1 MKVRLNFLALPALA
15 ILVLLT
21 LLAAAVTMVRAA
33 EAEPPAVGI
42 EAFFGSYEGRGS
54 GSTDNHATD
63 RDLSV
68 SIGPAGDKGFVVSWS
83 TAVRGKAGEAESRKA
98 YTIGFQPTQRPG
110 VYSSAMRAN
119 VFGDKVP
126 MDPFKGDPFVWARL
140 SGKTLSVY
148 ALIILD
154 DGGYD
159 LQIYDR
165 TLTTSGLDLVFSR
178 WVDRQQVGGLSA
190 HLVRKGG

>member
-1 MKVRLNFLALPALA
+1 MTAVRRWLVVLA
-15 ILVLLT
+15 V
-21 LLAAAVTMVRAA
+21 LAAFVAVARVQAA
-33 EAEPPAVGI
+33 EAPAVGI

-54 GSTDNHATD
+54 GSAENHATL

-68 SIGPAGDKGFVVSWS
+68 SIGPAADRGFVVSWS
-83 TAVRGKAGEAESRKA
+83 TAVRGQGGEAEKRKA
-98 YTIGFQPTQRPG
+98 YTITFQPTQRPG
-110 VYSSAMRAN
+110 VYSSAMRPN
-119 VFGDKVP
+119 VFGEKVP

-165 TLTTSGLDLVFSR
+165 TLTPSGLDLVFSR

-190 HLVRKGG
+190 KLVRKSG

>member
-1 MKVRLNFLALPALA
+1 MAARRWLVVFLVFVV
-15 ILVLLT
+15 LV
-21 LLAAAVTMVRAA
+21 MPVRAA
-33 EAEPPAVGI
+33 EAPPPAVGI

-54 GSTDNHATD
+54 GSGDSHAPD
-63 RDLSV
+63 RDLAV
-68 SIGPAGDKGFVVSWS
+68 SIGPAADKGFVVSWS
-83 TAVRGKAGEAESRKA
+83 TAVRGGAAEAEKRKA
-98 YTIGFQPTQRPG
+98 YSIGFQPTQRPG

-148 ALIILD
+148 AMIILD

-165 TLTTSGLDLVFSR
+165 TLTPAGLELVFSR

>member
-1 MKVRLNFLALPALA
+1 MNFRLSLLALCAVVV
-15 ILVLLT
+15 LV
-21 LLAAAVTMVRAA
+21 MPVRAA
-33 EAEPPAVGI
+33 EAPPPAVGI

-54 GSTDNHATD
+54 GSGDSHAPD
-63 RDLSV
+63 RDLAV
-68 SIGPAGDKGFVVSWS
+68 SIGPAADKGFVVSWS
-83 TAVRGKAGEAESRKA
+83 TAVRGGAAEAEKRKA
-98 YTIGFQPTQRPG
+98 YSIGFQPTQRPG

-140 SGKTLSVY
+140 SGTTLSVY

-165 TLTTSGLDLVFSR
+165 TLTPEGLDLAFSR
-178 WVDRQQVGGLSA
+178 WVDRQQVGGLTA
-190 HLVRKGG
+190 RLVRKGG

>member
-1 MKVRLNFLALPALA
+1 MMARLHSLA
-15 ILVLLT
+15 IIGLVV
-21 LLAAAVTMVRAA
+21 LAVVAARAA
-33 EAEPPAVGI
+33 EAPPPEVGI

-54 GSTDNHATD
+54 GSAANQPIA

-83 TAVRGKAGEAESRKA
+83 TAVRGVGGEPEKRKA
-98 YTIGFQPTQRPG
+98 YTISFQPTQRPG

-119 VFGDKVP
+119 VFGEKVP
-126 MDPFKGDPFVWARL
+126 MDPFTGDPFVWARL

-148 ALIILD
+148 ALIILS
-154 DGGYD
+154 DGDYD

-165 TLTTSGLDLVFSR
+165 TLTPTGLDLVFSR
-178 WVDRQQVGGLSA
+178 WTDRQQVGGVTA
-190 HLVRKGG
+190 KLVRKGD

>member
-1 MKVRLNFLALPALA
+1 MTTRRRLV
-15 ILVLLT
+15 LVLLAVAA
-21 LLAAAVTMVRAA
+21 LLLPVALRAA
-33 EAEPPAVGI
+33 EAPAVGI
-42 EAFFGSYEGRGS
+42 EAFFGSYEGRATGS
-54 GSTDNHATD
+54 AESRADD

-68 SIGPAGDKGFVVSWS
+68 TIGPADDGGFVVSWA
-83 TAVRGKAGEAESRKA
+83 TAVRGEGGKDEKRKA
-98 YTIGFQPTQRPG
+98 YTIAFQPTQRPG

-140 SGKTLSVY
+140 AGKTLSVY
-148 ALIILD
+148 ALIIQA

-165 TLTTSGLDLVFSR
+165 TLAPDGLDLVFSR
-178 WVDRQQVGGLSA
+178 WVDRQQVGGLTA
-190 HLVRKGG
+190 RLVRKGG

>member
-1 MKVRLNFLALPALA
+1 MKVRRNFLTLPALA
-15 ILVLLT
+15 FLVLVA
-21 LLAAAVTMVRAA
+21 LLAPVAVRAA
-33 EAEPPAVGI
+33 EPEAPAVGI

-54 GSTDNHATD
+54 GSAGSHATD
-63 RDLSV
+63 RDLAV

-98 YTIGFQPTQRPG
+98 YSIGFQPTQRPG

-165 TLTTSGLDLVFSR
+165 TLTPSGLDLVFSR

-190 HLVRKGG
+190 QLVRKGG

>member
-1 MKVRLNFLALPALA
+1 MTAARRLVV
-15 ILVLLT
+15 VLLAFAT
-21 LLAAAVTMVRAA
+21 LLGAATVRAA
-33 EAEPPAVGI
+33 ELPAPAVGI
-42 EAFFGSYEGRGS
+42 EQFFGTYEGRGT
-54 GSTDNHATD
+54 GSDGNHATD

-68 SIGPAGDKGFVVSWS
+68 TIGPAADEGFVVRWS
-83 TAVRGKAGEAESRKA
+83 TTVRAKGEDPEKRKA
-98 YTIGFQPTQRPG
+98 YTITFQPTARPG

-119 VFGDKVP
+119 VFGEKVP

-165 TLTTSGLDLVFSR
+165 TLSASGLDLVFSR
-178 WVDRQQVGGLSA
+178 WIDRQQVTGLTA
-190 HLVRKGG
+190 RLVRKGG

>member
-1 MKVRLNFLALPALA
+1 MAARQWLVVV
-15 ILVLLT
+15 LVLAA
-21 LLAAAVTMVRAA
+21 LLAAAAPAGRAA
-33 EAEPPAVGI
+33 EAPPPAVGI
-42 EAFFGSYEGRGS
+42 EAFFGSYAGRGS
-54 GSTDNHATD
+54 GSTDDHATD
-63 RDLSV
+63 RDLAV
-68 SIGPAGDKGFVVSWS
+68 TIAPAADRGFVVSWS
-83 TAVRGKAGEAESRKA
+83 TAVRGEAGEAEKRKA
-98 YTIGFQPTQRPG
+98 YSIGFQPTQRPG

-140 SGKTLSVY
+140 SGTTLSVY

-165 TLTTSGLDLVFSR
+165 TLTPDGVDLVFSR
-178 WVDRQQVGGLSA
+178 WVDRQQVGGLTA
-190 HLVRKGG
+190 HLVRTGG

>member
-1 MKVRLNFLALPALA
+1 MKVRLNVLALPALTC
-15 ILVLLT
+15 LVL
-21 LLAAAVTMVRAA
+21 AALFAPATPLRAA
-33 EAEPPAVGI
+33 EPPAPAVGI

-54 GSTDNHATD
+54 SQAGSHATD
-63 RDLSV
+63 RDLAV
-68 SIGPAGDKGFVVSWS
+68 SIAPAADRGFVVSWS
-83 TAVRGKAGEAESRKA
+83 TAVRGEAGEGEKRKA
-98 YTIGFQPTQRPG
+98 YSIGFQPTQRPG

-165 TLTTSGLDLVFSR
+165 TLTPSGLDLVFSR

-190 HLVRKGG
+190 QLVRNGG

>member
-1 MKVRLNFLALPALA
+1 MTTARRLVV
-15 ILVLLT
+15 VLLAFAA
-21 LLAAAVTMVRAA
+21 LLAAAAVRAA
-33 EAEPPAVGI
+33 EAPAPAVGI
-42 EAFFGSYEGRGS
+42 EQFFGTYEGRGT
-54 GSTDNHATD
+54 GSDDNHATD

-68 SIGPAGDKGFVVSWS
+68 TIEPSGDKGFVVSWS
-83 TAVRGKAGEAESRKA
+83 TAVRAEGGGAEKRKA
-98 YTIGFQPTQRPG
+98 YTITFQPTQRAG

-119 VFGDKVP
+119 VFGERVP

-148 ALIILD
+148 ALIIQA

-165 TLTTSGLDLVFSR
+165 TLSASGLDLVFSR
-178 WVDRQQVGGLSA
+178 WIDRQQVTGLTA
-190 HLVRKGG
+190 RLVRKGG